1 MEKKKKKKPFY
12 SLHHLKYKCVKVQ
25 VSKNKNELHIHKYL
39 DRIKFKFCI
48 KKIIPITKLNKK
60 HNIKK
65 KKKKTSKITQFRKL
79 YGILFFFFF

>member
-1 MEKKKKKKPFY
+1 MGIFELYKSFVEKGKSSYIVERGKSSYINIVQKKKKKKKKPFY

-48 KKIIPITKLNKK
+48 KKN
-60 HNIKK
+60 N
-65 KKKKTSKITQFRKL
+65 SN
-79 YGILFFFFF
+79 Y